1 MMVPDY
7 LIAVAG
13 DERESGTATDV
24 CDRKTG
30 GSATFP
36 LPLAGEG

>member
-13 DERESGTATDV
+13 DERESAIAADDVSRAT
-24 CDRKTG
+24 R
-30 GSATFP
+30 
-36 LPLAGEG
+36 AG